1 MLLMGDGWI
10 AVLLEYVVSLA
21 SSVVCVVMEQRVL
34 NF

>member
-1 MLLMGDGWI
+1 MGGGWT

-21 SSVVCVVMEQRVL
+21 SAVVCVVMEQRVL